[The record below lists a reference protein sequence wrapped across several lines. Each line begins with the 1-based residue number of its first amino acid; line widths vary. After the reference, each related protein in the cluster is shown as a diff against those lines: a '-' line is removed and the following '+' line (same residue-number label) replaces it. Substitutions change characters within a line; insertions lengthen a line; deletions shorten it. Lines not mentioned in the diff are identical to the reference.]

1 MKRIVV
7 VFLLI
12 ALAAFSISFFMF
24 NSTVLAECN
33 EYGYDTVTG
42 EPCTYTPPPTTPT
55 TPTDR
60 TAYEKCKE
68 ASDPDFL
75 SFPRWHRGL
84 ECAPDGSIEI
94 DGGEI
99 GDIVFKIALNI
110 VDIML
115 RLIGIL
121 AVGFIIWGGIQYIL
135 ARGEPEK
142 AKNGLNTIIRAAI
155 GMVIAMIAATLGDLN
170 CSEQE

>member
-1 MKRIVV
+1 MKRIFV
-7 VFLLI
+7 VFVLI
-12 ALAAFSISFFMF
+12 TLTAFSISFFMF
-24 NSTVLAECN
+24 NSTAMAECN
-33 EYGYDTVTG
+33 EDGYDPATG
-42 EPCTYTPPPTTPT
+42 EECTPPPTT
-55 TPTDR
+55 TPPDQNR
-60 TAYEKCKE
+60 TALEKCEE
-68 ASDPDFL
+68 ANDPDFL

-84 ECAPDGSIEI
+84 ECDADGSIRIE
-94 DGGEI
+94 GGEI

-155 GMVIAMIAATLGDLN
+155 GMVIAMIAATLGDLS